1 MIFELIVLL
10 VIITGAGMIKGAEV
24 VKQHEV
30 GLVERLGKY
39 HSKKAS
45 GLSFIIPFI
54 DELIRIDMRE
64 QVINVDP
71 QQVITRDNVSVE
83 VDGVV
88 YYKIIDPKKTRY
100 EVEDFEIA
108 CITLAQTNLRNLIGE
123 QELDTCLSA
132 RDTIN
137 AKLQDTLDTV
147 TDAWG
152 VKITR
157 VELQKIDPPT
167 RIKDAMSKQMEAER
181 QKRATV
187 LESEGYKEAN
197 INRAE
202 GDKQA
207 AIKRAEGEG
216 QSMRIKA
223 IAQAEAIEKV
233 STSAARFFEG
243 NAQELKRLEVCE
255 SSLKEN
261 TKFILPNGADIIN
274 VLGLEDQSSPVV
286 PIKKN
291 I

>member
-1 MIFELIVLL
+1 MLFELILFL
-10 VIITGAGMIKGAEV
+10 VIVTGAGMFKGAKV

-39 HSKKAS
+39 HSKKTS
-45 GLSFIIPFI
+45 GLSFIVPFI
-54 DELIRIDMRE
+54 DELIHIDMRE

-71 QQVITRDNVSVE
+71 QQVITKDNVSVE

-88 YYKIIDPKKTRY
+88 YYRIIEPKKTRY
-100 EVEDFEIA
+100 EVENFEIA

-123 QELDTCLSA
+123 QDLDTCLSA

-137 AKLQDTLDTV
+137 AKLQDTLDNV

-157 VELQKIDPPT
+157 VELQKIDPPS

-202 GDKQA
+202 GDKHA

-216 QSMRIKA
+216 QAMRIKA

-233 STSAARFFEG
+233 STSAVKFFEG
-243 NAQELKRLEVCE
+243 NARELKRLEVCE
-255 SSLKEN
+255 ASLKEN
-261 TKFILPNGADIIN
+261 TKFILPNGSDIIN
-274 VLGLEDQSSPVV
+274 VLGLEDPDATVV
-286 PIKKN
+286 PVKK
-291 I
+291 